1 MSLIMMLVVLVLFI
15 LLLLLSIIFKKKI
28 LLYVI
33 LCLTVITGGCYILMN
48 TVFYY
53 NSDSVSVSKN
63 ENESFR
69 IEVKNHRIKYAGS
82 DVEFG
87 CKYSKQELYDKI
99 SKQYDNIFFDEKFNQ
114 IVVVSDND
122 IYTINDCGSSSF
134 CGIKKYG
141 YLLSRD
147 FVSMDISDIDKN
159 TEYLHIPFP
168 LCAVISQGSLI
179 EENITLRCGFAHL
192 KQYYES
198 FTNVNIGADTI
209 EIMLEKYK
217 CIITVNGENTH
228 FEIVEI

>member
-1 MSLIMMLVVLVLFI
+1 MSLIMMLVVLGLFI

-63 ENESFR
+63 DNESFG

-82 DVEFG
+82 DVEFS

-99 SKQYDNIFFDEKFNQ
+99 SKQYDNIFSDEKFDQ
-114 IVVVSDND
+114 MVIIEDNEIYIIKED
-122 IYTINDCGSSSF
+122 NSSAFLWNKKYIYTLFRSYVSLD
-134 CGIKKYG
+134 
-141 YLLSRD
+141 LD
-147 FVSMDISDIDKN
+147 FSEPETKSVD
-159 TEYLHIPFP
+159 IPFP
-168 LCAVISQGSLI
+168 AMALVSNRGGI
-179 EENITLRCGFAHL
+179 EENMKIKCDFAHL

-198 FTNVNIGADTI
+198 FTNVNIGADMI

-217 CIITVNGENTH
+217 CIITVNGENAH